1 MPLILRNVK
10 GDALTYTEMDDNL
23 LYLQT
28 LALSGVPGTTG
39 ATGSSGSPG
48 ATGPAGSNGSPGI
61 TGPTGPFSNTPTVQS
76 IISSSTV
83 TPTDSDDM
91 VVITAQAVPLSLANP
106 TGTWAQGKDLLIR
119 IKDDGTSRAIS
130 YDTGYRPIGVSLPT
144 FTTSNKTIYLGIVYN
159 SDSSKWDV
167 IGVSIEI

>member
-1 MPLILRNVK
+1 MPLILRNTK
-10 GDALTYTEMDDNL
+10 GEALTYTEMDDNL

-28 LALSGVPGTTG
+28 LALSGAPGPTG
-39 ATGSSGSPG
+39 ATGSPGAAGSPG
-48 ATGPAGSNGSPGI
+48 ATGESGI
-61 TGPTGPFSNTPTVQS
+61 TGPTGPFSNAPNVQS
-76 IISSSTV
+76 VESSSTV

-91 VVITAQAVPLSLANP
+91 VVITAQAVPLTLANP

-130 YDTGYRPIGVSLPT
+130 YDTGYRAVGITLPT

-159 SDSSKWDV
+159 SNASKWDV

>member
-1 MPLILRNVK
+1 MPLVLRNVK
-10 GDALTYTEMDDNL
+10 GDSLTYNEMDDNF
-23 LYLQT
+23 LYLET
-28 LALSGVPGTTG
+28 LALSGVPGSTG
-39 ATGSSGSPG
+39 ATGSSGSNG
-48 ATGPAGSNGSPGI
+48 ATGPAGATGAGV
-61 TGPTGPFSNTPTVQS
+61 TGPTGPFSSTPTVQS

-106 TGTWAQGKDLLIR
+106 TGTWPQGKDLLIR

-159 SDSSKWDV
+159 SDASKWDV

>member
-10 GDALTYTEMDDNL
+10 GDALTYDEMDDNL

-28 LALSGVPGTTG
+28 LALSGVPGSTG
-39 ATGSSGSPG
+39 ATGSAGLTGASGSTG
-48 ATGPAGSNGSPGI
+48 ATGAGI
-61 TGPTGPFSNTPTVQS
+61 TGPTGPFSSTPSVQS
-76 IISSSTV
+76 VISSSTV

-91 VVITAQAVPLSLANP
+91 VVITAQAVPLTLSNP
-106 TGTWAQGKDLLIR
+106 TGTWSQGKDLLIR
-119 IKDDGTSRAIS
+119 IKDNGTSRAIS
-130 YDTGYRPIGVSLPT
+130 YDTGYRAIGVSLPT

-159 SDSSKWDV
+159 SDDSEWDV